1 VLEISALT
9 ARRYVMGRGGL
20 WPGRRW
26 RGLDGTGSAMRAME
40 DLQLD
45 PLVVVARAHDLML
58 HSRVIDYA
66 IDDWATLT
74 YERREFFDWGGWL
87 AVRPMDELP
96 YFRVLMRRERTQARW
111 IEIEREHRDAIEEM
125 RAVLRSGREVS
136 NRDFAM
142 RDRTRIDSYR
152 GRKDSALALHYLWR
166 IGEAMVTRRERFERV
181 YASTEAVAPA
191 SALRDVDDAEAD
203 DYLARKVVAANGL
216 TRLNGIGT
224 MYVYGHKATAAEL
237 AAWRDRWLSDGTFVE
252 VRVEGWRATQV
263 APGADERLIEE
274 LDAGRVPR
282 AWAPLETT
290 TEEEAT
296 FLSPLDP
303 VSARGRAKPLFGFD
317 YVWEVYKPAD
327 KRSFGYYTMPIL
339 WGDRLVGR
347 FDPKLDRATG
357 TLVINGLWLEE
368 DALARDPAFADA
380 LARGM
385 TRFVRFLEAKRID
398 VTAVTH
404 PKLRKSLAAAKR
416 HR

>member
-1 VLEISALT
+1 MLEISAVT

-26 RGLDGTGSAMRAME
+26 RGLDGAGTAMRAME

-58 HSRVIDYA
+58 HSRVLDYA

-74 YERREFFDWGGWL
+74 YERREFFEWGGWL
-87 AVRPMDELP
+87 AVRPIEELP
-96 YFRVLMRRERTQARW
+96 YFRVLMRREREQPHW
-111 IEIEREHRDAIEEM
+111 IETEREHRDAIEEM

-142 RDRTRIDSYR
+142 RDRTRIDNYR

-166 IGEAMVTRRERFERV
+166 VGEAMVTRRDRFERV
-181 YASTEAVAPA
+181 YALTEAVAPP
-191 SALRDVDDAEAD
+191 SALRDVDEAEAD
-203 DYLARKVVAANGL
+203 DVLARKAVAAAGL
-216 TRLNGIGT
+216 TRLNGISSV
-224 MYVYGHKATAAEL
+224 YVYGHKASATEL
-237 AAWRDRWLSDGTFVE
+237 ADWRRRWLTDGSLIE
-252 VRVEGWRATQV
+252 VRVQGWRATQV
-263 APGADERLIEE
+263 ALGTDAAVLAE
-274 LDAGRVPR
+274 LEAGRVPVD
-282 AWAPLETT
+282 WAPLETT

-317 YVWEVYKPAD
+317 YVWEVYKPVQL
-327 KRSFGYYTMPIL
+327 RSFGYYTMPVL
-339 WGDRLVGR
+339 WGDRLVAR

-357 TLVINGLWLEE
+357 TLVINGLWLE
-368 DALARDPAFADA
+368 DRALARDGAFADA

-385 TRFVRFLEAKRID
+385 MRFLGLLGARRVDVSAVSHPMLRKRIK
-398 VTAVTH
+398 AIA
-404 PKLRKSLAAAKR
+404 RR
-416 HR
+416 